1 MIGAALLVL
10 AASAGTTQ
18 MHADERPIN
27 CGSCAAWN
35 TPRAPFRLHGSSY
48 YVGVDGLSAVLITT
62 PDGHFLIDGGLPQS
76 AEVIRRNIE
85 TLGFDVRDVKW
96 LLNSHAHF
104 DHAGGLA
111 ALQRMSGA
119 PVMSS
124 AQTARALALGSA
136 TPDDP
141 QYAPDNTMAFPAVA
155 SVRTIRDGGTLAL
168 GGVTVT
174 AHDTPGHAPGGN
186 TWSWQSC
193 ESGDCIDI
201 VFADSLTAISEPDY
215 RFSDH
220 PAYIAAFRQSIAKV
234 RTLDCDILV
243 SAHPEPSELFAK
255 AETGMLIDSG
265 ACGDYADAADQRL
278 TKRLS
283 QEALDVKSD

>member
-10 AASAGTTQ
+10 AASAGTAH

-27 CGSCAAWN
+27 CRSCPVWN
-35 TPRAPFRLHGSSY
+35 APHAPFKLHGGSY

-76 AEVIRRNIE
+76 AQAIRRNIE

-96 LLNSHAHF
+96 LMNSHAHF

-119 PVMSS
+119 PVAAS
-124 AQTARALALGSA
+124 AATAAALEAGRAG
-136 TPDDP
+136 TDDP

-155 SVRTIRDGGTLAL
+155 SVRTVRDGETLAL
-168 GGVTVT
+168 GGVAVT
-174 AHDTPGHAPGGN
+174 ARDTPGHAPGGN

-193 ESGDCIDI
+193 EAGDCIDI

-215 RFSDH
+215 RFSEH
-220 PAYIAAFRQSIAKV
+220 PAYVAAFRASIAKI
-234 RTLDCDILV
+234 RALDCDILV
-243 SAHPEPSELFAK
+243 SAHPEPSGLFAK
-255 AETGMLIDSG
+255 AQAGMLIDGS
-265 ACGDYADAADQRL
+265 ACRDYADAAEARL
-278 TKRLS
+278 DKRLAE
-283 QEALDVKSD
+283 EAGQ

>member
-1 MIGAALLVL
+1 MIAGLLLL
-10 AASAGTTQ
+10 AASAGTAHT
-18 MHADERPIN
+18 HADEQPVN

-35 TPRAPFRLHGSSY
+35 APRAPFRLHGSSY
-48 YVGVDGLSAVLITT
+48 YVGVDGLSAVLIAT

-119 PVMSS
+119 PVTAS
-124 AQTARALALGSA
+124 AQTARALGQGSA

-141 QYAPDNTMAFPAVA
+141 QYAPDNTMAFPPVA
-155 SVRTIRDGGTLAL
+155 SVRTIRDGETLVL

-193 ESGDCIDI
+193 EAGECIDI

-215 RFSDH
+215 RFSEH
-220 PAYIAAFRQSIAKV
+220 PAYVAAFRASIA
-234 RTLDCDILV
+234 RIRGLDCDILV
-243 SAHPEPSELFAK
+243 SAHPGPSDLFAK
-255 AETGMLIDSG
+255 AEAGMMIDSG
-265 ACGDYADAADQRL
+265 ACRDYADAADQRL

-283 QEALDVKSD
+283 QEVLNVKSD